1 MKLPNISIVI
11 CNYNTSKI
19 LKNTLSSMMNLIK
32 QNNIGGVGGELWIE
46 DDLEKEKF
54 EKLIKKVEVMKK
66 SGSVDLSTE
75 EDLSLAVMNLISL
88 EEHFFFTGEK
98 TGKSEYFD
106 FMDEIRT
113 LRKELLAKMIDKHE
127 GETWCIS
134 KHLLATTMRLMEV
147 GTKLYSDGKKE
158 EAKEIFDK
166 SYKTYSLFWAV
177 RLKLLDV
184 RGFSAKGGS
193 PSSVAKPLRR
203 TGASGGK
210 KSFLNGL

>member
-1 MKLPNISIVI
+1 M
-11 CNYNTSKI
+11 
-19 LKNTLSSMMNLIK
+19 
-32 QNNIGGVGGELWIE
+32 
-46 DDLEKEKF
+46 EKEKF

-210 KSFLNGL
+210 QVAAADLSAQAGKPWTYSDIVDKFVDCCDESR